1 VQEGSVPM
9 AESSKLQP
17 GVDPRLTAL
26 LEDANLLHL
35 LLTFEKMNEYRIDD
49 LNYLEK
55 QDIYELSVGT
65 VDKRKTDQLMT
76 RLKISAWVTASAPAR
91 RTNSASPSA
100 GSPSTVGKVRLALR
114 CLPLGFSL
122 IQSQT
127 AQPCIESQEAQYV
140 IESQE
145 PQKAQSHE
153 ALPTSNGSQEPEK
166 KTVQRSPTALLSVGS
181 PGNDGD
187 EGGRG
192 SDVCNYEV

>member
-1 VQEGSVPM
+1 MKEGSVPI
-9 AESSKLQP
+9 AESSKLQH

-55 QDIYELSVGT
+55 QDIYKLSVGT
-65 VDKRKTDQLMT
+65 VYKRINDQVMT
-76 RLKISAWVTASAPAR
+76 RLKISACVTASAPAR

-100 GSPSTVGKVRLALR
+100 GSPSTTCIP

-122 IQSQT
+122 IESQT
-127 AQPCIESQEAQYV
+127 AQSRIESQETQYV
-140 IESQE
+140 IDSQE

-153 ALPTSNGSQEPEK
+153 ALPTSNGLQEPEK
-166 KTVQRSPTALLSVGS
+166 KRLQRSPTALLSVGF
-181 PGNDGD
+181 PGNDGG